1 MCEGKRE
8 ATLAADSSE
17 RIFDELLARRCKRGE
32 SQAWRML
39 VGRYEKRLLYFIRRL
54 VDDERDAWDVLQQT
68 WMSAVK
74 SIGKLEEPRAL
85 RTWLYR
91 IARNESINHLRRDG
105 RRMEASDSEAV
116 ENVVDDSAD
125 DDTWS
130 TETAE
135 QVHAALARLP
145 RRHREVL
152 TLHFLEDA
160 SVEEIAT
167 VLDVPAGT
175 VKSRL
180 YYARAALREQL
191 EQREVR

>member
-1 MCEGKRE
+1 M
-8 ATLAADSSE
+8 TSSSD
-17 RIFDELLARRCKRGE
+17 RIFDDLLARRCQRGDA
-32 SQAWRML
+32 QAWRTL
-39 VGRYEKRLLYFIRRL
+39 VERYEKRLLYFIRRL

-68 WMSAVK
+68 WMSALK
-74 SIGKLEEPRAL
+74 SIGRLDEPRAL

-116 ENVVDDSAD
+116 ENLVDDSAD

-130 TETAE
+130 AETAE
-135 QVHAALARLP
+135 QVHAALAKLSL
-145 RRHREVL
+145 RHREVL

-160 SVEEIAT
+160 SVEEIAA